1 MTNIRSTIRIGVAV
15 ALAAGVIGV
24 AQPAP
29 AQVTPQASAPIQLSR
44 CDFETFN
51 RYVYNTKIHY
61 DLLATFTNRSSQPAK
76 LIGIVT
82 EFFDEQGN
90 VISRLDAAY
99 SGRFMPG
106 QFIDHLRFGLG
117 DVPNPSAGERCYVAR
132 VEFADGSAWSVAD
145 HYGEVERP
153 PVHCD
158 VPVKNGTSF
167 EAAWNGPLCTE
178 ARELWDAA
186 HGTARTAARAPSE

>member
-15 ALAAGVIGV
+15 ALAAGVLGV

-29 AQVTPQASAPIQLSR
+29 AQVIPQPSAPIQLSR
-44 CDFETFN
+44 CDFETYS
-51 RYVYNTKIHY
+51 RYVYNADIQY
-61 DLLATFTNRSSQPAK
+61 DLLASFTDRSSQPARMV
-76 LIGIVT
+76 GIIT

-90 VISRLDAAY
+90 VIRRRDAAY
-99 SGRFMPG
+99 SGLFHPG
-106 QFIDHLRFGLG
+106 QSIDRLRFTLGL
-117 DVPNPSAGERCYVAR
+117 VPNPTASERCYVAR
-132 VEFADGSAWSVAD
+132 VEFTDGTVWSVAD

-167 EAAWNGPLCTE
+167 EASWNGPLCVE
-178 ARELWDAA
+178 ARAVWDAA
-186 HGTARTAARAPSE
+186 HATSRTAAHAPSE